1 MAACT
6 PTLENAD
13 QLELFAKQFG
23 KFRNFLKD
31 SKFAASTVKVSCDKC
46 YEELQP
52 RVQNYNASSVKDLN
66 ELRFITRGY
75 YKCMYGQ
82 EYGSDK
88 SINPIP
94 CAPLL
99 DSLEQQVEFPIHIEE
114 YTKPLSD
121 GSGADMKFKPA
132 CNDCLA
138 KLQPLVTQVALNPT
152 DKDTFKTLSQGLYQ
166 CVYGREY
173 GTPVWVYILSSVG
186 GVLLVACIV
195 VAVWYYFKRR
205 RQTPTDAATLTAQ
218 PVVP

>member
-1 MAACT
+1 
-6 PTLENAD
+6 
-13 QLELFAKQFG
+13 
-23 KFRNFLKD
+23 
-31 SKFAASTVKVSCDKC
+31 
-46 YEELQP
+46 
-52 RVQNYNASSVKDLN
+52 
-66 ELRFITRGY
+66 
-75 YKCMYGQ
+75 MYGQ

>member
-31 SKFAASTVKVSCDKC
+31 SKFAASTVKVACDKC

-52 RVQNYNASSVKDLN
+52 LVQKYNASSVKDLN
-66 ELRFITRGY
+66 ELQVITRGY

-99 DSLEQQVEFPIHIEE
+99 DSLEQHLEFPIHIEE
-114 YTKPLSD
+114 YIKPLSD

-138 KLQPLVTQVALNPT
+138 KLQPLVTQVALNP
-152 DKDTFKTLSQGLYQ
+152 KDEDSMKKLSQGLYQ

-173 GTPVWVYILSSVG
+173 VAKTQSKIQAWEVIVPSVVAG
-186 GVLLVACIV
+186 VACITALIL
-195 VAVWYYFKRR
+195 AVRGYVKRKP
-205 RQTPTDAATLTAQ
+205 QTPSE
-218 PVVP
+218 